1 MDKTSTW
8 IPIITL
14 VFLLLII
21 SSASATTD
29 ASDVSAL
36 QDLYRTL
43 SFPPQL
49 TGWKTKGGDPCG
61 ELWKGVSC
69 DGSSI
74 LYIKLNG
81 LDLGGY
87 LGEQLNLMNL
97 KQLDLSSNHIQGAIP
112 SLLPPNATNI
122 DLSCNDLN
130 MSIPYTLTSMKHLR
144 HLNFSHNAL
153 SGPIGNVFTGLH
165 NLKQM
170 DLSFNNFTGDLPSS
184 FGNLTNLTGLY
195 LQNNKFT
202 GSVIFL
208 ANLPLTELNI
218 QNNHFSGVV
227 PKQFQ
232 YVPNLWIGGN
242 AFQIGGDYPPWNFP
256 EDTIPSD
263 QNINSPPATESNAI
277 ENYPSLGA
285 GEHQQ
290 KRFSPAVIACAV
302 GGVALVATCAAFI
315 IAIHIKRSRVNS
327 LQDLE
332 DDDNSL
338 PVSTHIDYA
347 FDTPDEFP
355 QSLASRSPPVLV
367 LRRIPSVR
375 HGTPETSNI
384 RKSFSKRSRI
394 PVTAKSYTVAE
405 LQSATNSFSE
415 ENLLG
420 QGSLGSVFKAEFPDG
435 QVLAV
440 KNICTVALS
449 IHEEEQFLDVVSNV
463 ARLRHP
469 NIITLVGYCMEHGQH
484 LLVYQYVRNWSLEN
498 ALHHNAHKHLNWTAR
513 IRIALGL
520 ARALDYLHSAC
531 FPPVAHC
538 NLKAANILL
547 DDELMPRLC
556 DCGLAVLRPLTSNS
570 IKVKASELAIGCTGY
585 TAPENSQP
593 GIDKLKSDVYAF
605 GVLLLELL
613 TGRKPFDSSKPRQE
627 QSLVKWAL
635 SCLHD
640 YDSLEGMVDPTA
652 KVMFSSRSLSR
663 FADIVI
669 LCTQTEPEFRP
680 TMSEIVQCLELLNE
694 RSSVDGYEGDTFDMS
709 FQTTRTGLIGSP
721 VTSYAS
727 V

>member
-208 ANLPLTELNI
+208 ANLPLIELNI

-277 ENYPSLGA
+277 ENHPSLGA

-338 PVSTHIDYA
+338 PVTQMPPAFCRLFREVPLSTTFRLCELSGLFFSARCLLAKTISGTTARLYCIDTNREVYVTH
-347 FDTPDEFP
+347 DTWRNCK
-355 QSLASRSPPVLV
+355 LMA
-367 LRRIPSVR
+367 
-375 HGTPETSNI
+375 SNI
-384 RKSFSKRSRI
+384 QGWILLLKVDFSDFFLFNLRDETRVLL
-394 PVTAKSYTVAE
+394 PNLPT
-405 LQSATNSFSE
+405 E
-415 ENLLG
+415 ENMDLIGEWKAYFKDAVPDSIILVMGWAQNRLTGDRYLILVYKRLSDNVWTVKRLVSNAVGILDGPIIFNGHWVFWVRDGDCLTCLNMLDEDINAHLMIRFVPYLLHGLPVSLIVVNNGVMIYQDRSVIQEPPMLVKVDLHNLDFVGLQEVNLEIKDSSYPYDIYCIDGRQGWAVGPIERTNGVSEIYLARRGLNHLLKVQRSANFTSYLEYFRCDDCAHFFSYILG
-420 QGSLGSVFKAEFPDG
+420 Q
-435 QVLAV
+435 
-440 KNICTVALS
+440 
-449 IHEEEQFLDVVSNV
+449 
-463 ARLRHP
+463 
-469 NIITLVGYCMEHGQH
+469 
-484 LLVYQYVRNWSLEN
+484 
-498 ALHHNAHKHLNWTAR
+498 
-513 IRIALGL
+513 
-520 ARALDYLHSAC
+520 
-531 FPPVAHC
+531 
-538 NLKAANILL
+538 
-547 DDELMPRLC
+547 
-556 DCGLAVLRPLTSNS
+556 
-570 IKVKASELAIGCTGY
+570 
-585 TAPENSQP
+585 
-593 GIDKLKSDVYAF
+593 
-605 GVLLLELL
+605 
-613 TGRKPFDSSKPRQE
+613 
-627 QSLVKWAL
+627 
-635 SCLHD
+635 
-640 YDSLEGMVDPTA
+640 
-652 KVMFSSRSLSR
+652 
-663 FADIVI
+663 
-669 LCTQTEPEFRP
+669 
-680 TMSEIVQCLELLNE
+680 
-694 RSSVDGYEGDTFDMS
+694 
-709 FQTTRTGLIGSP
+709 
-721 VTSYAS
+721 
-727 V
+727 